1 LHPGVDGAFVGEVH
15 MRVCVAP
22 IPPNLSQA
30 MYRVARAL
38 RVWAPR
44 ELEFVR
50 DPAQADLQVVH
61 VIGPNAIDEIRSPRC
76 ALIQYCL
83 GAAST
88 ADGTNQRIPSAAY
101 EPLWA
106 RAELVWSYLDLAKY
120 CASSF
125 YYAPLG
131 IDPAFVN
138 TYVKTPRDI
147 GVLTSGYVSDPC
159 GEAIEEMAWASDRSG
174 LSMLHLGPDDV
185 QGMARK
191 PSNWQF
197 VNGLTDTQLAQVY
210 CHTAW
215 VSGLRHV
222 EGFEMP
228 VIEGLACGARPIVFD
243 RPDMTQWYTDHAVFV
258 QECSGDVLVR
268 VLAEVLERSPVPVT
282 ESERAVILDRFNWAS
297 IIRGFWERIL

>member
-1 LHPGVDGAFVGEVH
+1 V
-15 MRVCVAP
+15 RVCVAP
-22 IPPNLSQA
+22 IPANLSQA

-44 ELEFVR
+44 ELEFVQ

-61 VIGPNAIDEIRSPRC
+61 VIGPNAIDEIKAPRC

-83 GAAST
+83 GAASEP
-88 ADGTNQRIPSAAY
+88 DGTNQRIPSAAY
-101 EPLWA
+101 APLWT

-120 CASSF
+120 CASPF

-159 GEAIEEMAWASDRSG
+159 GEAIEEMALASDRAG
-174 LSMLHLGPDDV
+174 LSMVHLGPDNV
-185 QGMARK
+185 QGMVRK
-191 PSNWQF
+191 PRNWRSL
-197 VNGLTDTQLAQVY
+197 NGLTDTQLAHVY
-210 CHTAW
+210 CQTKW

-243 RPDMTQWYTDHAVFV
+243 RPDMTQWYDNYATFV
-258 QECSGDVLVR
+258 QERSGDALVD
-268 VLAEVLERSPVPVT
+268 VLAEVLRYSPKPIS
-282 ESERAVILDRFNWAS
+282 ESERAIILERFNWAT